1 MDPTITSLI
10 VGAILTALGWMGKA
24 FLTSLKEARA
34 GKKEAADK
42 VRISRDKY
50 HRLFLQWRDH
60 AYLIR
65 GRAHQAGV
73 NDLPPTP
80 PDEHQNPR

>member
-10 VGAILTALGWMGKA
+10 VGAILTSLGWMGKA
-24 FLTSLKEARA
+24 FFTSLKDARA

-50 HRLFLQWRDH
+50 HRLFLNWRDH
-60 AYLIR
+60 AFRIR
-65 GRAHQAGV
+65 GIAHQAGIE
-73 NDLPPTP
+73 DLPDTP
-80 PDEHQNPR
+80 PDEHQDPR

>member
-50 HRLFLQWRDH
+50 RQLFLAWRTDN
-60 AYLIR
+60 YKIR
-65 GRAHQAGV
+65 AIAHQAGV
-73 NDLPPTP
+73 IELPPPP
-80 PDEHQNPR
+80 PDEHQDPR